1 MANIKSAQK
10 RVRQQERRAARNQ
23 ALKSRV
29 KTLRTKALAAAT
41 AGNKEEA
48 EATMTELSSA
58 VDKAVK
64 KSVFHKSKG
73 ANLKSKTS
81 KALKAGA

>member
-1 MANIKSAQK
+1 MPNIKSAQK
-10 RVRQQERRAARNQ
+10 RVRQQERRSARNQ

-29 KTLRTKALAAAT
+29 KTLRTKTLAAAN

-48 EATMTELSSA
+48 QAAMRELSSA

-64 KSVFHKSKG
+64 KNVFHKSKG
-73 ANLKSKTS
+73 ANLKSKAS
-81 KALKAGA
+81 KAVKAGA